1 MATLKELKTK
11 IASVK
16 NTQKTTRA
24 MKLVS
29 TAKLKRAEEALLSS
43 RVYAKKIEEVMEEIS
58 AKLAS
63 IKDSISLRAFADVK
77 TQNKVDIIVVTA
89 DKGLCGGFNIH
100 TIKAAL
106 NKLEELKEKKV
117 KVRLKVIGKKAIEY
131 FRFVGIEMF
140 EEYIG
145 LSSSPDYDKAAKII
159 EESYNDFVNEEIDNI
174 FVIHNGYVNKLTQEV
189 HVKELLPI
197 EVNSTKENTNEF
209 LEVEP
214 KDDYEAILESLVK
227 KYLEYTMY
235 YTLLDSLAGEHS
247 ARMQAMDAATNN
259 AQEMVRQL
267 TLQFNKV
274 RQENVTRELIEIVT
288 AIEAMKKK

>member
-43 RVYAKKIEEVMEEIS
+43 REYARKIEEVMKEIS
-58 AKLAS
+58 VKLAAV
-63 IKDSISLRAFADVK
+63 KDTINLRAFSEIK
-77 TQNKVDIIVVTA
+77 EHKKVDIIVVTA

-100 TIKAAL
+100 TIKATLA
-106 NKLEELKEKKV
+106 KIEELKEKKI
-117 KVRLKVIGKKAIEY
+117 KIRLKVIGKKAIEY
-131 FRFVGIEMF
+131 FRFVGIEMY
-140 EEYIG
+140 EEIVG
-145 LSSSPDYDKAAKII
+145 LSSVPNYEKAAEII
-159 EESYNDFVNEEIDNI
+159 EASYQDFVNEDIDNI
-174 FVIHNGYVNKLTQEV
+174 FLIYNGYVNKLTQQV

-197 EVNSTKENTNEF
+197 EVEVKETKNEF

-214 KDDYEAILESLVK
+214 QDDYELILENLVK